1 MHAAVAIQ
9 AVRAAVNLKTM
20 QVPIFPAEGD
30 LQYGVQLGDRV
41 VASNQPPPNQRA
53 DAAQY
58 RAQLIKAIP
67 WWIDRS
73 HKQRIRL
80 CADHPQVLVTLLADR
95 LSKIELSSQC
105 DRPLAV
111 RRSRLAG

>member
-67 WWIDRS
+67 GGLTAAIS
-73 HKQRIRL
+73 KEYA
-80 CADHPQVLVTLLADR
+80 CAPITPKFWLLSLLIAYQK
-95 LSKIELSSQC
+95 SN
-105 DRPLAV
+105 
-111 RRSRLAG
+111 